1 MSPVSVAQKESFR
14 LALEALKETGL
25 LSHVLV
31 IGSWAEYLY
40 QETDPESGF
49 VKHLQTRDLDLF
61 LENLRKPD
69 NPAGIVEALKQRGFL
84 LDIDRVTEVG
94 KFYKEDLL
102 EIQFLVRALG
112 SAIVTSHMAPALS
125 IRVEGL
131 RDLDVLSFKPMTVEW
146 EDYSIRIPSPEAFV
160 LQKLLIQDY
169 RQSWKREKDIEAVRM
184 VLSRL
189 VRSTPLIMHFNHL
202 SDSRKKRIVANA
214 KLSGITLHLS
224 NDD

>member
-1 MSPVSVAQKESFR
+1 MSPVSEAQKESFR

-25 LSHVLV
+25 LPHILV

-40 QETDPESGF
+40 QETDPGRGF

-84 LDIDRVTEVG
+84 LHIDRVTEVG

-112 SAIVTSHMAPALS
+112 SAIETSHEVPALS

-131 RDLDVLSFKPMTVEW
+131 RDLDILSMKPVTVEW
-146 EDYSIRIPSPEAFV
+146 EDLSIRIPSPEAFV
-160 LQKLLIQDY
+160 LQKLVIQDH
-169 RQSWKREKDIEAVRM
+169 RQPWKREKDIEAVRM
-184 VLSRL
+184 VLSSL
-189 VRSTPLIMHFNHL
+189 VRTAPFNMHFKLL
-202 SDSRKKRIVANA
+202 SESRKKRIIANA
-214 KLSGITLHLS
+214 KRSGIILPLS
-224 NDD
+224 NQE